1 MVFVELMLMFFALR
15 ACWTLNVSVPSL
27 LIAALVG
34 WGPNRWDH
42 FDAGSRSSFYVRL
55 FAGLIA
61 AEVDMMIDHNC
72 ISHKEKG
79 YCWQPNCG
87 YSLGIYRWNGK
98 F

>member
-1 MVFVELMLMFFALR
+1 MG
-15 ACWTLNVSVPSL
+15 WHPQH
-27 LIAALVG
+27 IAGLVRSKWEGNHG
-34 WGPNRWDH
+34 WEKGTWDH

-61 AEVDMMIDHNC
+61 DEVDMMIDHNC
-72 ISHKEKG
+72 VSHKEKG

-98 F
+98 C